1 MGLGVV
7 PHRICRKARVGQK
20 KSQHS
25 QPSVEGGSARAK
37 LWSSVRPSVASFL
50 RAETEK
56 TYFGWIE
63 SVLGY
68 SARGVGV
75 GRTGEEQCME
85 QQSKRKRP
93 MD

>member
-7 PHRICRKARVGQK
+7 PQRICRKARVGQK

-25 QPSVEGGSARAK
+25 QPCVEGGSARAK
-37 LWSSVRPSVASFL
+37 LWPSVRPSVASFL
-50 RAETEK
+50 RAETENLL
-56 TYFGWIE
+56 GWIE